1 MKFTKPNVENL
12 ASCLDKMQRFF
23 AYKYE
28 VPKADIAFVIKGH
41 TLNVMV
47 DGKLKETI
55 LPSGLLICAIDEET
69 GQIKKNKT

>member
-1 MKFTKPNVENL
+1 MKFYLTNIQNL

-41 TLNVMV
+41 TINIMV

-55 LPSGLLICAIDEET
+55 LPSGLLICGIDEET
-69 GQIKKNKT
+69 GQIKKIKS